1 MEPAATV
8 IVFVGLLGAVVGSF
22 LNVVIYRLPR
32 GLSVHE
38 PRRSFC
44 PSCGTPIKGYHNVPV
59 LSWLWLRGRCCF
71 CNSPIPIRYPL
82 VELATAL
89 AFMTIWDQLFVAA
102 AVPGTTSLATD
113 WMLALGYLT
122 LFACLFASAA
132 MDIESYTIDIRVCI
146 LAMAAGVVAQTS
158 HGLSKPILAGM
169 PAAQN
174 GQLPPSIVLI
184 GAAMGATWMLTY
196 LIAGVFL
203 RSGRSTEESLL
214 PSDEADGD
222 PPVGPHHLPEGAM
235 ERVLAEPSV
244 AIHRTP
250 IVLFLGLLLCLAA
263 WQIAAP
269 HKPADSFI
277 PAGGMRAMIASA
289 VLMFLLIL
297 AAWAPREVDE
307 VVIQEIE
314 ETRSHARGTAMRE
327 LAWLLPAACVGA
339 AIFWYLRA
347 RGHMNASWPTVID
360 SCAVGPWL
368 ASRLA
373 AGASAIAA
381 MTLAAAIGWS
391 VRILG
396 TLAFGKEAY
405 GTGDIYLMA
414 AIGAAAGLWNCFF
427 GFFLSSLLALAGVAV
442 TMVRRSHRAIP
453 FGPWLALGSFAML
466 ALERSLLRLFENAG
480 AMLWSLITGEFV

>member
-44 PSCGTPIKGYHNVPV
+44 PSCGTPIKGHHNVPV
-59 LSWLWLRGRCCF
+59 LSWLWLRGRCSF
-71 CNSPIPIRYPL
+71 CACPIPIRYPL

-89 AFMTIWDQLFVAA
+89 TFMTIWDQLFVAA

-122 LFACLFASAA
+122 LFACLLASAA

-146 LAMAAGVVAQTS
+146 LAMVAGVVAQTS

-169 PAAQN
+169 PVAQS

-184 GAAMGATWMLTY
+184 GASMGATWMLTY
-196 LIAGVFL
+196 LIAGAL
-203 RSGRSTEESLL
+203 ARPRQMTQESTSPAEAEDAL
-214 PSDEADGD
+214 PLSPHQ
-222 PPVGPHHLPEGAM
+222 PPVEPVEMAKS
-235 ERVLAEPSV
+235 ERVAV
-244 AIHRTP
+244 IYRTP
-250 IVLFLGLLLCLAA
+250 IIVFLGLLLCLAA
-263 WQIAAP
+263 WQIVAP
-269 HKPADSFI
+269 HKPADSFM

-297 AAWAPREVDE
+297 AAWTPREVDE
-307 VVIQEIE
+307 MVIQEIE
-314 ETRSHARGTAMRE
+314 ETKSHARGTTMKE
-327 LAWLLPAACVGA
+327 LAWLLPAACVGV
-339 AIFWYLRA
+339 AIYWYLRA
-347 RGHMNASWPTVID
+347 RGHMNASWPTVIA
-360 SCAVGPWL
+360 SCGGGPWL

-381 MTLAAAIGWS
+381 MTLAATIGWS
-391 VRILG
+391 VRIGG

-427 GFFLSSLLALAGVAV
+427 GFFLSSLLALAGVAI
-442 TMVRRSHRAIP
+442 TAIRRSHRAIP

-466 ALERSLLRLFENAG
+466 AMERTLLRLFENAG
-480 AMLWSLITGEFV
+480 AMLWSIITGEIL